1 MKSVYTTLLC
11 LCIAFTS
18 VAQTKSKC
26 ELLGHVLDEKGEHLP
41 YVTIYVKETGKGTST
56 DSHGHFTLAG
66 LPEGLVTIRLSFIGY
81 ETLEQQINLLSGKTN
96 EMEFILKEKSLE
108 LNEIVVSA
116 NRHETSRKETPV
128 IVSVLNPKLFDV
140 TASNSL
146 SEGLAFLPGL
156 RVENTCQNCGTQ
168 QVRINGLDGQ
178 YSQLLIDSRPI
189 VSALTGVYG
198 LEQIP
203 AGMIDRVEV
212 IRGGGSA
219 LYGSNAIGGIINII
233 TKEPVRNTGSLSH
246 NITMIGGKA
255 AENRT
260 SLNASLVT
268 EGHSAGIFFFGDI
281 KHRNAYDNNGDSFSE
296 IAKIEGRTLG
306 FRGYYKPTTSS
317 KLTLEYHNIGEYR
330 RGGNLFHLPP
340 HEADICEQADHNI
353 NGGGFKYDIF
363 SLANRQKV
371 SIYGATQHTKRRTFY
386 GGNNYDEIIP
396 EYGGYGYTTDL
407 TLDAGTQYSYSFGN
421 LWFMPAQLV
430 LGAEFNY
437 DNLRDVT
444 PAYDRNIA
452 QVVRIGSFFFQN
464 EWKNERFSFLLGAR
478 LDKHNMIDNPI
489 FSPRINIRYSPTEN
503 IGLRAT
509 YSTGFLAPQTFSE
522 DLHVEASGGTLVL
535 IKLAPDLEPEFSQTV
550 GLSADL
556 YRTFGSVQTNFLAE
570 GFYTDMR
577 DLFMNQLIGTDS
589 EGNIIREKHNAYG
602 AYILGVNLEAKAV
615 FNKNYQ
621 CQAGFTFQ
629 RGRYKEPES
638 WAVGELTEKILRSPN
653 AYGYFTAQF
662 TPVSPLAISL
672 SGVYTGTMDVE
683 HILDDN
689 DSEIVS
695 TPDFFDANIK
705 CAYTLKLKGNLKMEL
720 SAGMKNI
727 FNSYQ
732 SDFDKGSKRD
742 AAYVYGPIYPR
753 SYFAGIK
760 IVF

>member
-1 MKSVYTTLLC
+1 
-11 LCIAFTS
+11 LCIAVMS

-26 ELLGHVLDEKGEHLP
+26 ELFGHVLDEKGEHLP

-56 DSHGHFTLAG
+56 DAHGHFTLAE
-66 LPEGLVTIRLSFIGY
+66 LSEGLVTIKLSYIGY
-81 ETLEQQINLLSGKTN
+81 ETLEKQVNLTFGKTN
-96 EMEFILKEKSLE
+96 ETEFILKEKSWE
-108 LNEIVVSA
+108 LDEVVVSA
-116 NRHETSRKETPV
+116 NRHETSRKETPI
-128 IVSVLNPKLFDV
+128 IVSVLSPKLFDL
-140 TASNSL
+140 TASNNL
-146 SEGLAFLPGL
+146 SEGLCFLPGL
-156 RVENTCQNCGTQ
+156 RVENNCQNCGMQ

-198 LEQIP
+198 IEQIP

-233 TKEPVRNTGSLSH
+233 TKEPIRNTGNLSH

-255 AENRT
+255 AENVT
-260 SLNASLVT
+260 SLNASLIT
-268 EGHSAGIFFFGDI
+268 DDHSAGIFIFGDI
-281 KHRNAYDNNGDSFSE
+281 KHRNAYDANGDGFSE

-306 FRGYYKPTTSS
+306 FRGYYRPTNSS
-317 KLTLEYHNIGEYR
+317 KLTLEYHNIGEHR
-330 RGGNLFHLPP
+330 RGGNLLNLPP
-340 HEADICEQADHNI
+340 HEADICEQADHDI

-363 SLANRQKV
+363 AFENKQKISV
-371 SIYGATQHTKRRTFY
+371 YGATQHTKRNTFY
-386 GGNNYDEIIP
+386 GGNNYDEI
-396 EYGGYGYTTDL
+396 EHAYGGYGYTTDL
-407 TLDAGTQYSYSFGN
+407 TFDVGIQYSYSFDK

-430 LGAEFNY
+430 AGAEFNY
-437 DNLRDVT
+437 DNLKDVT
-444 PAYDRNIA
+444 PAYNRNVE
-452 QVVRIGSFFFQN
+452 QTVRIGSFFLQN
-464 EWKNERFSFLLGAR
+464 EWKNEHFSFLFGAR
-478 LDKHNMIDNPI
+478 LDKHNMIENPI

-535 IKLAPDLEPEFSQTV
+535 IQLAPDLKPEFSQTF

-556 YRTFGSVQTNFLAE
+556 YHNFGSVQTNLLIE

-577 DLFMNQLIGTDS
+577 DLFMNQLIGADS

-602 AYILGVNLEAKAV
+602 ASIFGVNLEAKAI
-615 FNKNYQ
+615 FNKNFQ
-621 CQAGFTFQ
+621 SQAGFTFQ

-662 TPVSPLAISL
+662 TPISPLNISL

-683 HILDDN
+683 HISADDE
-689 DSEIVS
+689 SAIVS
-695 TPDFFDANIK
+695 TPNFFDANIK
-705 CAYTLKLKGNLKMEL
+705 CAYTFTLKGNLGLEL
-720 SAGMKNI
+720 NTGVKNI

-732 SDFDKGSKRD
+732 TDFDKGSKRD
-742 AAYVYGPIYPR
+742 AGYIYGPIYPR
-753 SYFAGIK
+753 SWFAGIK
-760 IVF
+760 INF